1 MNKTL
6 NENSTEQKV
15 PTAIAV
21 ALDLGEYDVQVSLD
35 ELKELAQTAGVE
47 IVATVVQKRS
57 TPENAT
63 YVGTG
68 MLEEIVAQSAALEV
82 DMIIFDSE
90 LSPAQLR
97 NIEKAAE
104 LEIVDR
110 TTLIL
115 SIFAARAATSEGRL
129 QVELAQQRYRLPRLM
144 GRGTSMSRLGAG
156 SSLSN
161 RGPGET
167 KLESDRRHL
176 RGRINILEKELAALQ
191 KRRQFGRQRRKKDG
205 VTTIA
210 IVGYTNVGKSSLLG
224 LLTNQGEELGENKL
238 FATLDITMRQAKLPD
253 GREIVFTDTVG
264 FIRRLPHHL
273 VEAFKSTLEEAVNA
287 DLILNVCDCSS
298 GEAREQLEV
307 ARSILADLG
316 AGDIPAITVFNK
328 CDKLEEIP
336 STIGDNTVFMSAK
349 TGYGTDKLLELIVK
363 NLPPSR
369 RNLWLL
375 IPFDKGSLT
384 AEIRANGEVLSE
396 EYTAEGT
403 LINAW
408 VDEKILHKTEPYIKE
423 I

>member
-1 MNKTL
+1 MSKNLTEHLTEEK
-6 NENSTEQKV
+6 ST
-15 PTAIAV
+15 TAIAV
-21 ALDLGEYDVQVSLD
+21 ALDLGTYDVQTSLD

-47 IVATVVQKRS
+47 IVATIVQKRS
-57 TPENAT
+57 SPENAT

-176 RGRINILEKELAALQ
+176 RGRITALEKELAALQ
-191 KRRQFGRQRRKKDG
+191 KRRQFGRERRKKDN

-224 LLTNQGEELGENKL
+224 LITNQPEELGENKL
-238 FATLDITMRQAKLPD
+238 FATLDLTMRQAKLPD

-287 DLILNVCDCSS
+287 DLILNVCDAAS

-307 ARSILADLG
+307 TSAILSDLG
-316 AGDIPAITVFNK
+316 AGDIPMITVFNK

-336 STIGDNTVFMSAK
+336 ATIGDNTVFMSAK
-349 TGYGTDKLLELIVK
+349 TGYGQDKLLELIVK

-369 RNLWLL
+369 RNLQLL

-384 AEIRANGEVLSE
+384 ADIRSNGEILSE
-396 EYTAEGT
+396 EYTTDGT

-408 VDEKILHKTEPYIKE
+408 VDEKILHKVEAYITEN
-423 I
+423 